1 MPKASQT
8 LSTLSGSS
16 HGAHKVGEHD
26 RLMTLTTI
34 ITLNAVLGA
43 AVAYALHHLLASG
56 LRSHHQELQ
65 ELETLPE
72 REAERLAA

>member
-1 MPKASQT
+1 MTGRPRT

-16 HGAHKVGEHD
+16 HAAHKVGKHD
-26 RLMTLTTI
+26 WLMTLTTI
-34 ITLNAVLGA
+34 ITVNAVLGA

-56 LRSHHQELQ
+56 LRSHQQELS
-65 ELETLPE
+65 ELEALPE